1 MKMLIF
7 SSLLS
12 LTFFG
17 QIACSSK
24 KSASNQVVDKSSNN
38 SKLDK
43 SDSLFA
49 SLERGYCF
57 GTCPVYKVEIYQ
69 SGYAVYTGKANT
81 DMIGIYS
88 TRFSTEQLNS
98 LTKVAKQINYTEMDA
113 VYDSP
118 VTDLPSHTTSIVIDG
133 KRKEVK
139 RRHNYPESILK
150 FEDQID
156 AIAAKAKWSFIKKL
170 EENQND

>member
-1 MKMLIF
+1 MKMLVF

-12 LTFFG
+12 VAFLG
-17 QIACSSK
+17 QVACSSK
-24 KSASNQVVDKSSNN
+24 KAATEPSIQEQSSTG
-38 SKLDK
+38 SKVGK

-49 SLERGYCF
+49 SLDRGFCF
-57 GTCPVYKVEIYQ
+57 GPCPVYKVEIYQ

-81 DMIGIYS
+81 EMTGIYT
-88 TRFSTEQLNS
+88 TRFSKEQLNS
-98 LTKVAKQINYTEMDA
+98 LTKVAKEINYTSLND

-150 FEDQID
+150 FEEQID
-156 AIAAKAKWSFIKKL
+156 KIIAETKWTFIKKL
-170 EENQND
+170 EEGQ

>member
-1 MKMLIF
+1 MKMLVF

-12 LTFFG
+12 LTFLG
-17 QIACSSK
+17 QVACSSK
-24 KSASNQVVDKSSNN
+24 KAATNPVDQEQSSDN

-49 SLERGYCF
+49 SLDRGYCF
-57 GTCPVYKVEIYQ
+57 GTCPVYKIEIYQ

-81 DMIGIYS
+81 EMIGTFT
-88 TRFSTEQLNS
+88 TRFPKEQLNS
-98 LTKVAKQINYTEMDA
+98 LTKVAKEINYVGLND

-118 VTDLPSHTTSIVIDG
+118 ITDLPSHTTSIVIDG
-133 KRKEVK
+133 KRKEVR

-150 FEDQID
+150 FEEQID
-156 AIAAKAKWSFIKKL
+156 AIAAKAKWTLIKKS
-170 EENQND
+170 EGN

>member
-1 MKMLIF
+1 MKVLGF
-7 SSLLS
+7 SFLLAT
-12 LTFFG
+12 LFFG

-24 KSASNQVVDKSSNN
+24 KNATSATVEQSSNT
-38 SKLDK
+38 SPVDK

-49 SLERGYCF
+49 TLERGYCF
-57 GTCPVYKVEIYQ
+57 GTCPVYKIEIYQ

-81 DMIGIYS
+81 EMIGIYTS
-88 TRFSTEQLNS
+88 RFSKEQLSS
-98 LTKVAKQINYTEMDA
+98 LTKVAKEVNYTELND

-118 VTDLPSHTTSIVIDG
+118 ITDLPSHTTSIVIDG

-150 FEDQID
+150 FEQKID
-156 AIAAKAKWSFIKKL
+156 ELAESAKWIFVSKL
-170 EENQND
+170 EE

>member
-1 MKMLIF
+1 MKMLVF

-12 LTFFG
+12 VAFFG
-17 QIACSSK
+17 QVACSSK
-24 KSASNQVVDKSSNN
+24 KAATNPATQEQSSNN
-38 SKLDK
+38 SKSEK

-49 SLERGYCF
+49 SLDRGFCF
-57 GTCPVYKVEIYQ
+57 GKCPVYKVEIYN
-69 SGYAVYTGKANT
+69 SGYAVYMGKANVE
-81 DMIGIYS
+81 MLGIYT
-88 TRFSTEQLNS
+88 TRFSKDQLNS
-98 LTKVAKQINYTEMDA
+98 LTKVAKEINYSKLND

-150 FEDQID
+150 FEEQID
-156 AIAAKAKWSFIKKL
+156 KIIADTKWTFIKQL
-170 EENQND
+170 EEGQ